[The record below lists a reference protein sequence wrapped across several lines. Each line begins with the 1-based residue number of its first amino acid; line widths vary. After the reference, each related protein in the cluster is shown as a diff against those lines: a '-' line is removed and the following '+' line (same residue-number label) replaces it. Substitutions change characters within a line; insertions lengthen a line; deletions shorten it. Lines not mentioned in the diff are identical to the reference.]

1 MTIVD
6 YSTHIN
12 GLIDSITSPSILILD
27 FAEVNY
33 MNSTA
38 IGYLADWYNILE
50 DKASQIKIIGAIE
63 GIVDTLSLVGLSTRI
78 AMYPTIEAF
87 KEEYKKNMLP
97 A

>member
-1 MTIVD
+1 MQQIFSLKLSGDLNQVTIVD

-63 GIVDTLSLVGLSTRI
+63 GIIDTLSLVGLS
-78 AMYPTIEAF
+78 
-87 KEEYKKNMLP
+87 
-97 A
+97 